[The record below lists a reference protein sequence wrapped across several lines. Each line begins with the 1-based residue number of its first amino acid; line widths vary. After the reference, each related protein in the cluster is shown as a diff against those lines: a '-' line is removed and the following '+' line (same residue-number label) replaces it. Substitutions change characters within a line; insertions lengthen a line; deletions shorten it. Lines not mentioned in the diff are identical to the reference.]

1 MQTSGRVRF
10 GGCVLDAVRGEVIAA
25 DGSRTML
32 RAKTLSLLNL
42 LLEHA
47 GQLLSQDEILDR
59 VWPDVTVAP
68 ASVTQCISELRQAL
82 GAADAEMLK
91 TLPRRGYVLDTV
103 PELEPSGSQGL
114 AVPARVAMPLES
126 PLDRLA
132 APHDVPTVAVL
143 QPRWLGPDPEDPWLA
158 EGIAHDITEI
168 LTRFREPVVIS
179 SNSSRL
185 VDPAKTDFSEAARKL
200 CARYLVTSTIR
211 AQGPKLRLSVNLE
224 DSESGARLWSDNVP
238 LQREELFD
246 FEDEVAGRIVHAL
259 VPQITAAELR
269 CSLRRPPEQLG
280 AYHLLLRA
288 RELMA
293 RLDRHSFDQAG
304 QILEH
309 ALEMDKGYGNLYGAY
324 AGWLTLRMFQ
334 GWSQDWSSDRV
345 LMEKKAKTA
354 LRLDPENARTLALF
368 GHSRTIMERD
378 YTTGAGLLDQ
388 AFSMAPNDVE
398 TLCWTVPT
406 LSYIGKSDDAILRA
420 ERLLNL
426 SPLDPFRFRHEHF
439 LSLGYFAA
447 DQFSEAAEWGLR
459 SYQRNSN
466 YTSNLRVT
474 VAALAA
480 VGRVDEAI
488 SLRKELMALQPGLR
502 ALEISSIGGNQNA
515 ERRRKY
521 ADLLMRA
528 GVPA

>member
-1 MQTSGRVRF
+1 MQISGRVRF
-10 GGCVLDAVRGEVIAA
+10 GGCVLDSVRGEVIAA
-25 DGSRTML
+25 DGSRTVL
-32 RAKTLSLLNL
+32 RAKTLALLNL

-47 GQLLSQDEILDR
+47 GQLLSQNEILDR
-59 VWPDVTVAP
+59 LWPDVTVAP
-68 ASVTQCISELRQAL
+68 ASVTQCVSELRQAL
-82 GAADAEMLK
+82 GAADAEKLK
-91 TLPRRGYVLDTV
+91 TLPRRGYMLAAV
-103 PELEPSGSQGL
+103 PELEAAGSQAL
-114 AVPARVAMPLES
+114 SVPARVAMSFES

-143 QPRWLGPDPEDPWLA
+143 QPRWLGPDPEDLWLG

-185 VDPAKTDFSEAARKL
+185 VDPANTDFSEAARKL

-211 AQGPKLRLSVNLE
+211 AQGPKLRLSINLE
-224 DSESGARLWSDNVP
+224 DTESGARLWSDNVP
-238 LQREELFD
+238 LQRQELFD
-246 FEDEVAGRIVHAL
+246 FQDEVASRIVHAL

-269 CSLRRPPEQLG
+269 CSLRRPPEHLG

-288 RELMA
+288 RELIA
-293 RLDRHSFDQAG
+293 RLDRASFDEAG
-304 QILEH
+304 RVLEH
-309 ALEMDKGYGNLYGAY
+309 ALEMDNGYGNLHGAY

-334 GWSQDWSSDRV
+334 GWSKDWRLDRG
-345 LMEKKAKTA
+345 LMEKMAKTA

-378 YTTGAGLLDQ
+378 YVTGTGLLDQ
-388 AFSMAPNDVE
+388 AFNMSPNDVE

-406 LSYIGKSDDAILRA
+406 LSYVGSTDEAIRRA
-420 ERLLNL
+420 QRVLNL

-459 SYQRNSN
+459 SHQRNSN

-480 VGRVDEAI
+480 IGRVDEAF
-488 SLRKELMALQPGLR
+488 SLRKELMALQPDLR
-502 ALEISSIGGNQNA
+502 ALEISRIGGNQNP
-515 ERRRKY
+515 ERRLKY
-521 ADLLMRA
+521 ADLLMKA

>member
-10 GGCVLDAVRGEVIAA
+10 GGCVLDSVRGEVIAA
-25 DGSRTML
+25 DGSSTVL

-47 GQLLSQDEILDR
+47 GQLLSHDEILDR
-59 VWPDVTVAP
+59 VWPDVTVTP
-68 ASVTQCISELRQAL
+68 AGVTQCISELRRAL

-91 TLPRRGYVLDTV
+91 TLPRRGYMLDTV
-103 PELEPSGSQGL
+103 PELEAAGSQAL
-114 AVPARVAMPLES
+114 SVPARPAMALES
-126 PLDRLA
+126 PMDRLA

-143 QPRWLGPDPEDPWLA
+143 HPRWLGPDAEDTWLA

-185 VDPAKTDFSEAARKL
+185 LDPANTAFSEAARKL

-224 DSESGARLWSDNVP
+224 DSESGARLWSDNVS
-238 LQREELFD
+238 LQRQELFD

-309 ALEMDKGYGNLYGAY
+309 ALEIDKSYGNLHGAY

-334 GWSQDWSSDRV
+334 GWSQDWGADRV
-345 LMEKKAKTA
+345 LIEKKAKAA

-368 GHSRTIMERD
+368 GHSRTIIERD
-378 YTTGAGLLDQ
+378 YVTGSGLLDQ
-388 AFSMAPNDVE
+388 AFNMAPNDVE

-406 LSYIGKSDDAILRA
+406 LSYIGKSDEAILRA
-420 ERLLNL
+420 KRLLNL
-426 SPLDPFRFRHEHF
+426 SPLDPFLFRHEHF

-447 DQFSEAAEWGLR
+447 DKFSEAAEWGLR
-459 SYQRNSN
+459 SHQRNSN

-480 VGRVDEAI
+480 VDRIDEAI

-515 ERRRKY
+515 ERRHKY
-521 ADLLMRA
+521 ADLLMKA

>member
-1 MQTSGRVRF
+1 V
-10 GGCVLDAVRGEVIAA
+10 
-25 DGSRTML
+25 L
-32 RAKTLSLLNL
+32 RAKTLALLGL
-42 LLEHA
+42 LLESA
-47 GQLLSQDEILDR
+47 GRVVSSNEILDR
-59 VWPDVTVAP
+59 IWGDVTVTP
-68 ASVTQCISELRQAL
+68 DSVTQCIGELRRAFGPA
-82 GAADAEMLK
+82 GAELLK
-91 TLPRRGYVLDTV
+91 TLPRRGYVLTATPDAPPSAPALMELAT
-103 PELEPSGSQGL
+103 PEVKIIDR
-114 AVPARVAMPLES
+114 AT
-126 PLDRLA
+126 DRLPLTA
-132 APHDVPTVAVL
+132 STPTVAVL
-143 QPRWLGPDPEDPWLA
+143 HPRWLGPDPEDPWLA

-309 ALEMDKGYGNLYGAY
+309 ALEMDKGYGNLHGAY

-420 ERLLNL
+420 
-426 SPLDPFRFRHEHF
+426 
-439 LSLGYFAA
+439 
-447 DQFSEAAEWGLR
+447 
-459 SYQRNSN
+459 
-466 YTSNLRVT
+466 
-474 VAALAA
+474 
-480 VGRVDEAI
+480 
-488 SLRKELMALQPGLR
+488 
-502 ALEISSIGGNQNA
+502 
-515 ERRRKY
+515 
-521 ADLLMRA
+521 
-528 GVPA
+528 